1 MSDST
6 YFSNAGR
13 YIKSQGDS
21 GYRHGQELSKEIE
34 KALEDPGVQFALMHS
49 GTALTV
55 ESQLEAGSI
64 RLINKGFP
72 YLKGT
77 TTNCVNCAVA
87 LDATLAGRPASAL
100 PGPVQNIA
108 VLEKEFGTK
117 FSAPTTLA
125 KIEAEFAQLGNG
137 ARGIVFGQKVSGG
150 AGHVVNVVNQR
161 GTARFLDAQSGT
173 VANFDR

>member
-1 MSDST
+1 MVFIRYKT
-6 YFSNAGR
+6 RKPRNPTSNFLIAR
-13 YIKSQGDS
+13 WRSSGDIV
-21 GYRHGQELSKEIE
+21 RI
-34 KALEDPGVQFALMHS
+34 
-49 GTALTV
+49 T
-55 ESQLEAGSI
+55 
-64 RLINKGFP
+64 
-72 YLKGT
+72 
-77 TTNCVNCAVA
+77 VA

-100 PGPVQNIA
+100 PGPRQTIT

-161 GTARFLDAQSGT
+161 GTVRFLDAQSGT
-173 VANFDR
+173 VANFDKLMNFRFLRTN